1 MSSIVIQN
9 LRKEFGN
16 FTAIDGL
23 NLQVSKGDF
32 CVFLGP
38 SGCGKS
44 TTLNCIAG
52 LEEVTSGKIFI
63 GDRDVTNLPPHER
76 DIAMVFQSSLLYP
89 HLTAKKNIM
98 TSVIHSKDKAD
109 VVQQRFENAVR
120 ILEINH
126 LLDKK
131 PSEMSGGER
140 QRIAMAK
147 VIVRNPVCFLMD
159 EPLAALDASLRQSL
173 RTELT
178 RLQKD
183 LGVTTVFVTHDQVE
197 AMTMGD
203 KIMVMNK
210 GKLEQYGT
218 PLEIY
223 ENPKSKFVAG
233 FVGSP
238 KMNFFPGE
246 LERKSDEFV
255 FNGTGYS
262 LLLKSFMPERIG
274 DDFTGIRSMG
284 IRPENMR
291 ISSEE
296 GPNTLAMKVY
306 NVENLG
312 KESIVILV
320 RDKRQYRI
328 IVSAETKVQIDE
340 VLNISIDGKFAHF
353 FREA

>member
-1 MSSIVIQN
+1 MSSISIQN
-9 LRKEFGN
+9 LRKEFGD

-23 NLQVSKGDF
+23 DLEVLEGDF

-52 LEEVTSGKIFI
+52 LEAVTSGSIFI

-98 TSVIHSKDKAD
+98 TSVIHSKDKPN
-109 VVQQRFENAVR
+109 VIHQRFDNAVR
-120 ILEINH
+120 ILEIHH

-238 KMNFFPGE
+238 KMNFFSGGLQKKDDAITFNGADFSFRFE
-246 LERKSDEFV
+246 ASILEKIGDEF
-255 FNGTGYS
+255 NS
-262 LLLKSFMPERIG
+262 
-274 DDFTGIRSMG
+274 IRSIG
-284 IRPENMR
+284 IRPENMN
-291 ISSEE
+291 IASEE

-306 NVENLG
+306 SVEHLG

-320 RDKRQYRI
+320 RNERQYRV
-328 IVSAETKVQIDE
+328 IVSAETKVRVDE
-340 VLNISIDGKFAHF
+340 ILNISFDTKFVHF
-353 FREA
+353 LDEA

>member
-9 LRKEFGN
+9 LRKEFGH

-23 NLQVSKGDF
+23 NLQVAKGDF

-38 SGCGKS
+38 SGCGKT

-63 GDRDVTNLPPHER
+63 GDRDVTDLPPHER

-89 HLTAKKNIM
+89 HLSAKKNIM

-246 LERKSDEFV
+246 LERKGDEFV
-255 FNGTGYS
+255 FNGSGYS
-262 LLLKSFMPERIG
+262 ISLESLKWERTG
-274 DDFTGIRSMG
+274 GDFTGIRSMG

-320 RDKRQYRI
+320 RDERQYRI

-340 VLNISIDGKFAHF
+340 ILDISIDGKFAHF
-353 FREA
+353 FHEA